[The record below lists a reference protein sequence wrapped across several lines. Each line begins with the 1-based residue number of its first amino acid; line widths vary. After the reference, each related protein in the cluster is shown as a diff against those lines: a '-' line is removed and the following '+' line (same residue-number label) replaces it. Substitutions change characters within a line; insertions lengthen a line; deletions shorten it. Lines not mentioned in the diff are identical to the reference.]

1 MIGRGI
7 FVKEAI
13 LLIAHIINDIHDLLV
28 DRFGL
33 HMTDKELHFWVFGI
47 VGIVTFFIVYV
58 LFKVIANMK
67 WCIAIILF
75 ICRFCVV
82 VVFVV
87 IVSFFIFYVLFKVIA
102 NMKWSIAILSFIYT
116 FTVMVVL
123 VFAIELQQALTNRGN
138 MEFADA
144 VMGLWG
150 FLVFFAGYAVVA
162 LLGYIIIHIFKKK

>member
-1 MIGRGI
+1 M
-7 FVKEAI
+7 KEAI

-47 VGIVTFFIVYV
+47 VGIVTFFIV
-58 LFKVIANMK
+58 
-67 WCIAIILF
+67 
-75 ICRFCVV
+75 
-82 VVFVV
+82 
-87 IVSFFIFYVLFKVIA
+87 YVLFKVIA

-162 LLGYIIIHIFKKK
+162 LLGYIIIHILKKK

>member
-1 MIGRGI
+1 
-7 FVKEAI
+7 
-13 LLIAHIINDIHDLLV
+13 LLV
-28 DRFGL
+28 DRFGV
-33 HMTDKELHFWVFGI
+33 HMPDKELHFCVCGS

-67 WCIAIILF
+67 WS
-75 ICRFCVV
+75 
-82 VVFVV
+82 
-87 IVSFFIFYVLFKVIA
+87 IV
-102 NMKWSIAILSFIYT
+102 ILSFIYT

-123 VFAIELQQALTNRGN
+123 VFAIELQKALTNRGN

-144 VMGLWG
+144 VMGFWG